1 MRRFLKFLHT
11 IGAIGFMGAM
21 ASMLVL
27 LTLAPSPTS
36 GAGPAAIAA
45 ALGALATWIFL
56 PALGLTL
63 MSGLLAIAFNP
74 AYHNAGWAWI
84 KLATG
89 ILTFEGFVRVQ
100 GAMRAEAARGAGA
113 LAGHADAS
121 TPAGPLQAEANT
133 LWLLLAVAAINV
145 ALGIWRPRL
154 GRRPS

>member
-21 ASMLVL
+21 ACMLVL
-27 LTLAPSPTS
+27 LTLPASRS
-36 GAGPAAIAA
+36 AGAGYTVISA

-63 MSGLLAIAFNP
+63 MSGLLAIAFTP
-74 AYHNAGWAWI
+74 GFHNAGWAWL

-100 GAMRAEAARGAGA
+100 GSMQEEAGRAAGLAGA
-113 LAGHADAS
+113 VPVG
-121 TPAGPLQAEANT
+121 GPLQAEAYT
-133 LWLLLAVAAINV
+133 LWLLLAVAMINV
-145 ALGIWRPRL
+145 GLGIWRPRL
-154 GRRPS
+154 MRGR